1 MPTIESIKY
10 GTMKYKTIIPGA
22 IFLLVTGITGL
33 QAQETIP
40 ASGGDAYG
48 NGGSVSYTVGQLV
61 YTSITGTENSMEQ
74 GVQQPYEISVIIG
87 INDAN
92 ADHIE
97 CIAYPNPVMDY
108 LQLKISNGRF
118 ENLSYQLY
126 GTDGRLLQN
135 KEIRSN
141 ETSVSMK
148 DLTPATY
155 ILKVTENRK
164 EIKTFKIIKN

>member
-1 MPTIESIKY
+1 
-10 GTMKYKTIIPGA
+10 MKYRTLIPGA
-22 IFLLVTGITGL
+22 IFLFVTGITGL

-40 ASGGDAYG
+40 ASGGGAYG
-48 NGGSVSYTVGQLV
+48 NGGSASYTVGQLV
-61 YTSITGTENSMEQ
+61 YTSITGTENSMAQ

-87 INDAN
+87 ITEAI

-97 CIAYPNPVMDY
+97 CICYPNPVRDY
-108 LQLKISNGRF
+108 LQLKVSNGSF

-126 GTDGRLLQN
+126 GTNGKVLQN
-135 KEIRSN
+135 REIRGN

-155 ILKVTENRK
+155 ILRVTENRK

>member
-1 MPTIESIKY
+1 
-10 GTMKYKTIIPGA
+10 MKCKTIIHGA

-40 ASGGDAYG
+40 ATGGDAFG
-48 NGGSVSYTVGQLV
+48 NGGSASYTVGQLV
-61 YTSITGTENSMEQ
+61 HSSITGAEYSMDQ

-87 INDAN
+87 VNEAMTDQ
-92 ADHIE
+92 IE
-97 CIAYPNPVMDY
+97 CIAYPNPVRDY
-108 LQLKISNGRF
+108 LQIKVNDDRF
-118 ENLSYQLY
+118 VDLSYQLY
-126 GTDGRLLQN
+126 GTDGKLLLN
-135 KEIRSN
+135 KEIQGK